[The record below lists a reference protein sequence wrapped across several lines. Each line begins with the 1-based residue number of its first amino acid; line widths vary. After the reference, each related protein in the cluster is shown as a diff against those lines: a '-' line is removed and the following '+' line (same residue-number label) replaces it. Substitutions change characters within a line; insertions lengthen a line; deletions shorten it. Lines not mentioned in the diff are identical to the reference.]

1 MYSPPPM
8 DGFSPPPM
16 SDLSPIRDFP
26 PPINGFP
33 SDEDEDD
40 LVDQD
45 LDFDFAMN
53 DAQFDVTGLSDKLN
67 SLELDKISNLPPRE
81 ILELKKQSTEVNSFY
96 STKVLENNDI
106 IEDSI
111 LPTEELQENEITNE
125 NNLEENGIDSSVSS
139 ISDDKQW
146 NDNPVVINHIKEN
159 IHSEDCDNHED
170 VIEKN
175 AQSCENDYE
184 QSETE
189 CVDDSDIELDH
200 RNIEQLDNRED
211 HTEQVEDIE
220 DISNVCNFMED
231 GNGNDDNGDW
241 SNFESVNNVPES
253 NDWTKQSV
261 NENDVQIVESDSRGL
276 EFDES
281 DDDDFGDFG
290 EAETRA
296 VPREPQQSTSS
307 SILNSLESI
316 ANESETIVSSLLTY
330 SVSSQN
336 CDEYDSLQLESIV
349 MKDETI
355 FEKIEDPASSPALD
369 HQWKD
374 SSTYNLIMATLGID
388 SRILLDGENWRNSMP
403 KYIPKNAAS
412 LMTPGLLTPEPAS
425 NGDNLKDCQDDAD
438 EKVVNSEGVIP
449 AQFDWNKS
457 GLTNPLAENGVH
469 LSLLD
474 IEFFANASL
483 DTNKNRPQHSK
494 FTYKLCYLAHFIYFS
509 VVKAP

>member
-1 MYSPPPM
+1 M

-106 IEDSI
+106 IEESI
-111 LPTEELQENEITNE
+111 PPTEELQENEIINE
-125 NNLEENGIDSSVSS
+125 NNSEENGIDSSVSS

-159 IHSEDCDNHED
+159 INSEDCDNHED
-170 VIEKN
+170 VTEKN
-175 AQSCENDYE
+175 AQSCENYYE

-211 HTEQVEDIE
+211 HTEQVEQVEDIE

-241 SNFESVNNVPES
+241 SNFESVNIVPES

-261 NENDVQIVESDSRGL
+261 GENNVQNVQNDSRGL

-388 SRILLDGENWRNSMP
+388 SRILVKFN
-403 KYIPKNAAS
+403 I
-412 LMTPGLLTPEPAS
+412 
-425 NGDNLKDCQDDAD
+425 NLINMFK
-438 EKVVNSEGVIP
+438 I
-449 AQFDWNKS
+449 
-457 GLTNPLAENGVH
+457 
-469 LSLLD
+469 LSLVGRR
-474 IEFFANASL
+474 E
-483 DTNKNRPQHSK
+483 
-494 FTYKLCYLAHFIYFS
+494 LAKQY
-509 VVKAP
+509 V

>member
-111 LPTEELQENEITNE
+111 PSTEELQENEIINE

-231 GNGNDDNGDW
+231 DNGNDDNGDW
-241 SNFESVNNVPES
+241 SNFESVNIVPES

-261 NENDVQIVESDSRGL
+261 GENNVQNVQNDSRGL

-355 FEKIEDPASSPALD
+355 FEKIEDPASSPALN

-388 SRILLDGENWRNSMP
+388 SRILVKFNIKLIIVL
-403 KYIPKNAAS
+403 KF
-412 LMTPGLLTPEPAS
+412 LTLVGRRE
-425 NGDNLKDCQDDAD
+425 L
-438 EKVVNSEGVIP
+438 EKQY
-449 AQFDWNKS
+449 A
-457 GLTNPLAENGVH
+457 
-469 LSLLD
+469 
-474 IEFFANASL
+474 
-483 DTNKNRPQHSK
+483 
-494 FTYKLCYLAHFIYFS
+494 
-509 VVKAP
+509 